1 MKTKFAVYTLGC
13 KLNFTETSYL
23 AKLFDPEKFEL
34 VKFNA
39 KADIYIINTC
49 SVTASANSKSRN
61 IIRKA
66 INLNPDAII
75 AVTGCYAQLKP
86 DEIADIQGVNIIT
99 GSNQKLVIRQLI
111 EEIESKSKQIF
122 KVDKLDA
129 FKSFEPAFSYGDRTR
144 SFLKVQDGCNYKCAY
159 CTIPLARGN
168 SRNQSIAQ
176 TINQIDELSKKQVKE
191 VIISG
196 INLGDFGKSTNESFK
211 DLVQELAKTKMP
223 RIRISS
229 VEPNLLSPEIIE
241 IVANSENLMPHF
253 HIPLQSGSDQM
264 LKIMIRR
271 YNTDLFRSRI
281 EFINKTIPDAFIGV
295 DIITGVNGET
305 DSIFQESY
313 KFVESLNISELH
325 VFSFSERENTDILA
339 VKPKISVKEIENR
352 SKLLHMLSDK
362 KHKEFA
368 QKNIGSIREVLW
380 ETTKKSDKIFGFTDN
395 YLKCETKYDSKLVN
409 NISKTEILEF
419 GLSNSLV
426 SRIIEWWI

>member
-426 SRIIEWWI
+426 SRIIE